1 MPERAHLEQIA
12 KSSGRRPAALDG
24 PEFPSDAEDIW
35 EVFLSLHNRRTH
47 YGSDFGASPNPLQYE
62 AILAWCNLYSVRLSC
77 WELETIEALDAVW
90 MQVMG
95 ERRNG

>member
-1 MPERAHLEQIA
+1 MTEREHLEQIA
-12 KSSGRRPAALDG
+12 KSSGRRPIALDG
-24 PEFPSDAEDIW
+24 PEFPQGAEYIW
-35 EVFLSLHNRRTH
+35 GVFLALHDRRTH
-47 YGSDFGASPNPLQYE
+47 YGSGFGASPNPLQFE

-77 WELETIEALDAVW
+77 WELEVIETLDAVW